1 VLNRMKRLILLLF
14 AFAVIS
20 GQAQMGPQNI
30 SSAQL
35 QVLLDLP
42 LDQAIQRRNT
52 YKGPLKAAYARQIA
66 LIGKDCQT
74 EMAQGQQPYNIC
86 MGQADEEADRDY
98 ATFYNNLQWLCHDGE
113 QLKTLQSSQ
122 TAWKAYQES
131 AMNAASAAWSSGTGA
146 PGFAGEV
153 YLTLLRDNMRELHK
167 IYGLNISQ

>member
-1 VLNRMKRLILLLF
+1 MLNRMKHLVLLLF
-14 AFAVIS
+14 AFAMIS

-30 SSAQL
+30 SSSQL
-35 QVLLDLP
+35 QTLLDLP
-42 LDQAIQRRNT
+42 LDQVIQRRNT
-52 YKGPLKAAYARQIA
+52 YKAPLKAAYARQIA

-86 MGQADEEADRDY
+86 MGQADEKADREY

-131 AMNAASAAWSSGTGA
+131 AVNAASAAWFSGTGA

-153 YLTLLRDNMRELHK
+153 YLTLLRDNMRELYK